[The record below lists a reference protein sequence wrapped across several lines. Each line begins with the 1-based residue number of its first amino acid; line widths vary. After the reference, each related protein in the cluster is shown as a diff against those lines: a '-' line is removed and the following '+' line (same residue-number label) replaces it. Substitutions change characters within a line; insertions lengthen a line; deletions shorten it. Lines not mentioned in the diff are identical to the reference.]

1 MEIDYFRMICIFQI
15 TILPSELMKVV
26 FYLCILFD
34 MISDGLQYSRYNP
47 SNDTFADAQPN
58 GDGIFD
64 LLCNVENL
72 KEEELLPKMQEIAA
86 AFKAIEDNDR
96 GKGLKLV
103 KSIAETL
110 ESHLSIRYKIGH
122 VLHQQQFA
130 GKYSF

>member
-1 MEIDYFRMICIFQI
+1 M
-15 TILPSELMKVV
+15 V

-34 MISDGLQYSRYNP
+34 TISDGLKYSRYNQ
-47 SNDTFADAQPN
+47 SNDTLADAQPI

-72 KEEELLPKMQEIAA
+72 KEEELLPKMQEIAV
-86 AFKAIEDNDR
+86 AFKAMEDYDR

-110 ESHLSIRYKIGH
+110 KSIAETLKSPFSIIYKIVH
-122 VLHQQQFA
+122 ILHQQQFA
-130 GKYSF
+130 GK